1 LVKKA
6 GDLLSAFF
14 DEATLDKAKGY
25 GSLFSSWPAIAGE
38 NLAAHSR
45 IVELERSVLLI
56 EADHPGWIQIL
67 QTKQKN
73 LLHAIRRRFPEITV
87 TAISFRLSRKPPRP
101 APEPAQ
107 AAPIPAPAMDPDLAA
122 HPVPDAPAESGTPG
136 GDPPEASAPGGD
148 PYAAI
153 HDEAFKQTL
162 MRLERSVKRGKR

>member
-1 LVKKA
+1 MEELMKKA

-14 DEATLDKAKGY
+14 DEATLQKARGY
-25 GSLFSSWPAIAGE
+25 GSLFSSWASIAGE

-73 LLHAIRRRFPEITV
+73 LLHAVRRRFPQIAV
-87 TAISFRLSRKPPRP
+87 TAISFRLSRNPLLQNS
-101 APEPAQ
+101 APG
-107 AAPIPAPAMDPDLAA
+107 PDLAVG
-122 HPVPDAPAESGTPG
+122 PGVVP
-136 GDPPEASAPGGD
+136 GDPSEDAASGD
-148 PYAAI
+148 PYAGI

>member
-1 LVKKA
+1 MKKA

-25 GSLFSSWPAIAGE
+25 GSLFSSWASIAGE

-73 LLHAIRRRFPEITV
+73 LLFAVRRRFPQITV
-87 TAISFRLSRKPPRP
+87 TAISFRLSRKPPP
-101 APEPAQ
+101 PNTAPEPAQ
-107 AAPIPAPAMDPDLAA
+107 AAPGPALAA

-136 GDPPEASAPGGD
+136 GNPAEAAAPGGD